1 MNRRDIVIGAV
12 VLLVL
17 AGVIY
22 VRNRNTN
29 NDLKVPETQT
39 QGSSTEKK
47 LEDKFKVDIP
57 DDAPKAELKA
67 TDGGDASGIATHA
80 YKDGNYKLTVL
91 ADLPEPD
98 KGTAYQAWIVKGEEG
113 KDDYNLISAGR
124 LTTGKGGYMLDYQSK
139 KDYTDHNKIVIS
151 EEKAQ
156 TNKIG
161 DAKVLEGNF

>member
-29 NDLKVPETQT
+29 DDLKVPETQT
-39 QGSSTEKK
+39 QSSSTEKT
-47 LEDKFKVDIP
+47 LEDKFKINIP

-67 TDGGDASGIATHA
+67 TDGGDASGIATHS
-80 YKDGNYKLTVL
+80 YKEGTYKLTVL
-91 ADLPEPD
+91 ADLPEPEPG
-98 KGTAYQAWIVKGEEG
+98 KRYQGWIVKGEEG
-113 KDDYNLISAGR
+113 SDDYNLISVGR

-139 KDYTDHNKIVIS
+139 NDYSDHSRIVIS
-151 EEKAQ
+151 QETSQ
-156 TNKIG
+156 GTKIG
-161 DAKVLEGNF
+161 ETRVLEGSF